1 MEIIIFTNEN
11 YIDILNITLPRFV
24 KYLEPLNIKINVVT
38 NKFVNNTNI
47 DFSGVNVIETG
58 VDFNQEGGHFRTSM
72 YKTLTS
78 LNSEYFFFFCDD
90 YMINNLIKKDVFDNV
105 VNVIKHYDCDFLSF
119 ASLRFTGVHHR
130 WNILN
135 NDLKD
140 FNINQGILYQI
151 DDDYRHLYS
160 VQPCIWKTK
169 SFLTLL
175 EHNPDLSLHML
186 DNTNIKNKKGFYRGL
201 MELNNYYE
209 SNDETKLDY
218 GFINLAI
225 DLPPFSYNIDDR
237 DLHSDYFVLDYGEIV
252 RHGKLLNQET
262 NTVKILNTFLEEN
275 PEIKNKVSKFR

>member
-1 MEIIIFTNEN
+1 METN
-11 YIDILNITLPRFV
+11 
-24 KYLEPLNIKINVVT
+24 
-38 NKFVNNTNI
+38 
-47 DFSGVNVIETG
+47 
-58 VDFNQEGGHFRTSM
+58 
-72 YKTLTS
+72 
-78 LNSEYFFFFCDD
+78 
-90 YMINNLIKKDVFDNV
+90 KKDVFDNV

-237 DLHSDYFVLDYGEIV
+237 DLHSDYFV
-252 RHGKLLNQET
+252 N
-262 NTVKILNTFLEEN
+262 
-275 PEIKNKVSKFR
+275 